1 MTARNAAQ
9 FNTGRRSRIHAGPGT
24 PSRSGPYIPRDGE
37 CVVGDRA
44 PFCWSGCD
52 DHHWQ
57 HHPDPLVEQ
66 LELDECGD
74 DPTTDKAA

>member
-1 MTARNAAQ
+1 MNARSASQRPAE
-9 FNTGRRSRIHAGPGT
+9 RRSPAPAGVST
-24 PSRSGPYIPRDGE
+24 PSLTAMLRPEFGDCI
-37 CVVGDRA
+37 VGDRA

>member
-1 MTARNAAQ
+1 MLRPE
-9 FNTGRRSRIHAGPGT
+9 FGDCI
-24 PSRSGPYIPRDGE
+24 
-37 CVVGDRA
+37 VGDRA